1 MVIELEQFKTEIAAL
16 EQPLVEVRD
25 SLLPR

>member
-25 SLLPR
+25 SL